1 MTVFKAP
8 EYIQNLFN
16 TIANKYDFMNDI
28 MSFGLH
34 KLIKKD
40 CVKILDITPHSKVLD
55 ACTGTGDIAKLIKEY
70 QSLAEVIGIDFSDNM
85 LDIARI
91 KNKSIKFEFADI
103 TNTNFP
109 DNSFNF
115 ITIGFGLRNI
125 SNPEKALA
133 EIYRILK
140 PGGKFLHLDFGKK
153 NFISKIFNIFVP
165 ALAKIFSKNHD
176 AYSYLI
182 KSKTAFPEPEEL
194 INDFE
199 KSGFNFVMR
208 KDYIFGIISMQ
219 IMKK

>member
-1 MTVFKAP
+1 MHKTSHDKMLRFKNNFLDKHD
-8 EYIQNLFN
+8 YL
-16 TIANKYDFMNDI
+16 
-28 MSFGLH
+28 
-34 KLIKKD
+34 
-40 CVKILDITPHSKVLD
+40 KILDIGSLD
-55 ACTGTGDIAKLIKEY
+55 TSGNDY
-70 QSLAEVIGIDFSDNM
+70 NY
-85 LDIARI
+85 
-91 KNKSIKFEFADI
+91 KSIFNEAKWSYEGLDFRKGENVDI
-103 TNTNFP
+103 IVDDIYDIREVN
-109 DNSFNF
+109 DNSYDVIISGQLFEHL
-115 ITIGFGLRNI
+115 GFFWLTMG
-125 SNPEKALA
+125 
-133 EIYRILK
+133 EIDRILK

-165 ALAKIFSKNHD
+165 TIAKIFSKNHD